1 VIETGFEDDVEYGVD
16 DESERIK
23 NGFDIVDDLTQNE
36 EINDDDEQLREGK
49 QNKHF
54 DSFKSSYHYRSFMY
68 QKDVTKV
75 LLDMQM

>member
-36 EINDDDEQLREGK
+36 
-49 QNKHF
+49 
-54 DSFKSSYHYRSFMY
+54 
-68 QKDVTKV
+68 
-75 LLDMQM
+75 